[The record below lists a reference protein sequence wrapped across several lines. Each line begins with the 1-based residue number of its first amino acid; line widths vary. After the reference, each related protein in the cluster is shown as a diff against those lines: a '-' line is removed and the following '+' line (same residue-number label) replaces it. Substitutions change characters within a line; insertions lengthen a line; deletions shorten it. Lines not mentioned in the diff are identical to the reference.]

1 MKLEIIIIILICFI
15 LFYSILNSMGL
26 VEGLDGK
33 DEYYSLNKQK
43 YKISDLNEIYE
54 AKLKEFEKLKNE
66 VDKHSK
72 FMVKHLGKKLG
83 IHKE

>member
-1 MKLEIIIIILICFI
+1 MCANIDSDLYESYEVALPYVYKYLSKGGYIHL
-15 LFYSILNSMGL
+15 
-26 VEGLDGK
+26 